1 MHERMPRIDVSTPPR
16 FTAGMAL
23 PCDVSV
29 SFEWRI
35 LRAGRLH
42 LDGGSMFGVVPKPM
56 WSKLVTP
63 DALNRIPLQTN
74 CLLLHRP
81 AIGDQR
87 STHTLIE
94 TGFGSK
100 WSDKERGFY
109 DLERRDITDALRE
122 VGVAPEQIAHVI
134 VTHLHF
140 DHAAGLT
147 RLDAGGKAVPTFANA
162 EVFVQRR
169 EWDDAL
175 ANRSTMNRT
184 YLRDHLD
191 PLADRVR
198 LVDGEAEVLPGIT
211 VWPMPGH
218 TWGQQAVR
226 FNDAQGTVVFA
237 GDVLPTANHVGLPFS
252 LAYDMEPYTSM
263 LSKKRLYE
271 QAIAN
276 DWRLA
281 LDHEPGEHIVF
292 RVREDTDKP
301 GKFTLEAA
309 S

>member
-1 MHERMPRIDVSTPPR
+1 MHSPHDLQPIHQWT
-16 FTAGMAL
+16 L
-23 PCDVSV
+23 
-29 SFEWRI
+29 

-42 LDGGSMFGVVPKPM
+42 LDGGGMFGVVPKSM

-63 DALNRIPLQTN
+63 DAHNRIPLQTN
-74 CLLLHRP
+74 CLLLRRS
-81 AIGDQR
+81 AGDDQR
-87 STHTLIE
+87 SPYILVE
-94 TGFGSK
+94 SGFGSK

-109 DLERRDITDALRE
+109 DLERRDIVDALRE
-122 VGVAPEQIAHVI
+122 IGVAPEQIAHVI

-147 RLDAGGKAVPTFANA
+147 RLNEKGETVPTFENA
-162 EVFVQRR
+162 EVIVQRR

-191 PLADRVR
+191 PIAGRVR
-198 LVDGEAEVLPGIT
+198 LIDGEAYALPGII

-226 FNDAQGTVVFA
+226 FHDAHGTIVFA
-237 GDVLPTANHVGLPFS
+237 GDVLPTVNHTGLAFS
-252 LAYDMEPYTSM
+252 IAYDMEPYTSM
-263 LSKKRLYE
+263 LSKKALYE
-271 QAIAN
+271 QAIAG

-281 LDHEPGEHIVF
+281 LDHEPGEQVVF
-292 RVREDTDKP
+292 RVREDAART
-301 GKFTLEAA
+301 GRFTLEAA
-309 S
+309 K